1 MVVRMRST
9 RSHTGNRRSHHAL
22 KSPDLAVCK
31 NCGGHYKP
39 HHMCLECGFYK
50 GRIVIDIKA
59 QKAARAAR
67 LQAKKDMIASQTAQA
82 ANVAPATDESPIENP
97 SDEKAIDAPAKTDVK

>member
-22 KSPDLAVCK
+22 KAPTLAVCK
-31 NCGGHYKP
+31 NCGAYHRP

-50 GRIVIDIKA
+50 GRIVIDMKA
-59 QKAARAAR
+59 QKAARDAR
-67 LQAKKDMIASQTAQA
+67 LQAKKSMRDAQA
-82 ANVAPATDESPIENP
+82 GQNADADDTTTTEQADTNEEQATETEQ
-97 SDEKAIDAPAKTDVK
+97 K